1 MSKQNYGRFV
11 LTKQVEIEK
20 EDQEFSNQ
28 LSKWLIE

>member
-1 MSKQNYGRFV
+1 MSNKITVDLFYKTSRN
-11 LTKQVEIEK
+11 EK